1 MRSPSCC
8 EFLPISRKP
17 LRTKRMDPWY
27 WSPSTYSSITH
38 SSQLVATT
46 PMCRD
51 RRVENQVG
59 STHTLQCCSAVR
71 RNGVLARKATWA
83 NPEGSE
89 RAE

>member
-1 MRSPSCC
+1 MSSSPSPVNPS
-8 EFLPISRKP
+8 ELNA
-17 LRTKRMDPWY
+17 WY
-27 WSPSTYSSITH
+27 WSPSTHSSITH

-83 NPEGSE
+83 NPEGSV
-89 RAE
+89 RVK